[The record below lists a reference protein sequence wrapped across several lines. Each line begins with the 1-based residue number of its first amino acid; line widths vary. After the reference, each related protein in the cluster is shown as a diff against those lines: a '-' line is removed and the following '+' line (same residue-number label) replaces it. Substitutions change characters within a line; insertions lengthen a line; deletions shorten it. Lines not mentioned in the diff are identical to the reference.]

1 VIRMNLLKDNESHQ
15 IFKVLDQERHSLSEL
30 GIKLEYD
37 KITVS
42 KYISQMKMA
51 GIVRPSWEKGEDNRW
66 REYWRTSNNEWARLI
81 REILS
86 SKQTVITGE

>member
-1 VIRMNLLKDNESHQ
+1 MNLLKDNESHQ